1 MSREEAARALLESVH
16 KKAAAPPPDW
26 VDEPIPSVAE
36 RRMMRSDQTK
46 KRKFVQ
52 QMRRRG
58 VDLKSWWYREMI
70 DTPSPFTETMTLF
83 WHNHFTSGLRK
94 VKSPQLLYR
103 QNMMLRRHAAGNYRA
118 FLHDILRDPAML
130 LYLDN
135 AKSRKGQPNE
145 NLARELFELFTLGEG
160 QYTEQDVKEAAR
172 ALTGL
177 SLRREDGTFME
188 RPFAHDR
195 GEKTILGET
204 GYFDGDDV
212 VEIVLR
218 REQSAK
224 FITEKLWRRFIVT
237 EPTPD
242 DIRRLS
248 THFRANDFELS
259 PLLAE
264 ILSHEAFSS
273 SENIG
278 TRIKSPV
285 ELMVGTVRLFDLDT
299 SDDRVLVRLGFALG
313 QDIFEPPNVKGWPGG
328 EAWITADTLL
338 RRQQML
344 RLAFRG
350 IDGIKRIKPL
360 VGNTRALAAKV
371 LLPLEPSSETLK
383 IEDDEDYLLALLLE
397 PSYQLS

>member
-1 MSREEAARALLESVH
+1 
-16 KKAAAPPPDW
+16 
-26 VDEPIPSVAE
+26 
-36 RRMMRSDQTK
+36 
-46 KRKFVQ
+46 
-52 QMRRRG
+52 
-58 VDLKSWWYREMI
+58 
-70 DTPSPFTETMTLF
+70 
-83 WHNHFTSGLRK
+83 
-94 VKSPQLLYR
+94 
-103 QNMMLRRHAAGNYRA
+103 
-118 FLHDILRDPAML
+118 
-130 LYLDN
+130 
-135 AKSRKGQPNE
+135 
-145 NLARELFELFTLGEG
+145 
-160 QYTEQDVKEAAR
+160 
-172 ALTGL
+172 
-177 SLRREDGTFME
+177 
-188 RPFAHDR
+188 
-195 GEKTILGET
+195 ILGET

-259 PLLAE
+259 PLLAA
-264 ILSHEAFSS
+264 ILSHEAFYS